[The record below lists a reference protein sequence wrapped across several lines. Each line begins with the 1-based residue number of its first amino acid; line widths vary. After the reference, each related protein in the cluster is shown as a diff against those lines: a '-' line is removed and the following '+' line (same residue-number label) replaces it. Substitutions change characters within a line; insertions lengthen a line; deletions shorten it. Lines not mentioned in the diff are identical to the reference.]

1 MLTKGFVEIGGFK
14 LISGTLTF
22 WINGLAKYKVKDF
35 IGLQLRALDEW
46 SDKQIGVPFNMSWGG
61 GTQGLTESQTFGGP
75 DYEDRGLWLQ
85 QNFAGSFEGQLSQL
99 RFYEK
104 PLNVL
109 EIRNNFFVGCRRYC
123 RPDSF
128 GGSQIIQPDSP
139 LCGSCKTPIPAYVLE
154 NCNDIIIS
162 DTDLIITNSEGS
174 GIIWE

>member
-1 MLTKGFVEIGGFK
+1 MC
-14 LISGTLTF
+14 S
-22 WINGLAKYKVKDF
+22 
-35 IGLQLRALDEW
+35 
-46 SDKQIGVPFNMSWGG
+46 SD
-61 GTQGLTESQTFGGP
+61 LQTFGGP

-109 EIRNNFFVGCRRYC
+109 EIRNNFFVDCRRYC

-174 GIIWE
+174 GIIWG